1 MYTSALHIHA
11 DTTLAS
17 VHSMTAEAE
26 RGGNRKPALIPRQGQ
41 SQRRKSSLLNPGS
54 SVSMEGENSTRE
66 WQGRS
71 LQRLKDIFLWNTLQR
86 PTSLSIFLAKKK
98 KNWKKNCSR
107 KKCLLGTDETP
118 SMTILSRH
126 FNDELTPP
134 EPAVLLT
141 VTDALQ
147 DPQNYEYSAIVWT
160 ELNQRE
166 NL

>member
-98 KNWKKNCSR
+98 KLKKKLFSKEMPAGHRWNTVYDNTQPSFQWWINSSRTSCAPHGNW
-107 KKCLLGTDETP
+107 CLAR
-118 SMTILSRH
+118 SS
-126 FNDELTPP
+126 ELWIFSNR
-134 EPAVLLT
+134 L
-141 VTDALQ
+141 
-147 DPQNYEYSAIVWT
+147 NWT
-160 ELNQRE
+160 
-166 NL
+166 